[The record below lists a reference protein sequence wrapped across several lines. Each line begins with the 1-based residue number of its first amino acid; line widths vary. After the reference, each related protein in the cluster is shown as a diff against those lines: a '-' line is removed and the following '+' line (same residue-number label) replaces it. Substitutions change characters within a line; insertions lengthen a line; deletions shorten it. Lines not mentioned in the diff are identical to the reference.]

1 MIYNSLK
8 FQNLQWISL
17 FTHNTPIYFSI
28 YLSLTLWITLS
39 VTMGDKEEKSI
50 LHDEMESTQDSS
62 EMFGQSC
69 FHLFILGRPHQKAT
83 ILLSFG
89 QSCFMECLVCN
100 DLCHRI
106 HLHNIMKLI
115 QSWAFRV
122 SIILLLC
129 LNFLYGF
136 FKG

>member
-1 MIYNSLK
+1 
-8 FQNLQWISL
+8 
-17 FTHNTPIYFSI
+17 
-28 YLSLTLWITLS
+28 
-39 VTMGDKEEKSI
+39 
-50 LHDEMESTQDSS
+50 
-62 EMFGQSC
+62 MFGQSC

-129 LNFLYGF
+129 LNFLYGLFKYVNAASMFSVLCYSYRMNDF
-136 FKG
+136 FWMRNVCFDVNVVHRKFDIHVEKGIFISN